1 MPEDLN
7 QSDSF
12 RFYHGRS
19 MKPTF
24 QPGDCIIFEKVQIEK
39 LRKGDVIVFSSES
52 SGGEDVVHRIV
63 DTGESFFRVRGDNN
77 PDNVTELVPFQRV
90 LGRVTALERKGRN
103 TKPVTGGKLGLLQA
117 GFAAREGI
125 PRKTI
130 SWCYSCL
137 KRSGLVRLFWKPEIQ
152 TIDLETDAKTVFRLV
167 SRGKTIGKWC
177 MKRKILVL
185 RKPWDLVV
193 REKDIRKLL

>member
-1 MPEDLN
+1 
-7 QSDSF
+7 
-12 RFYHGRS
+12 

-24 QPGDCIIFEKVQIEK
+24 QPGDCILFEEVRIEK

-52 SGGEDVVHRIV
+52 AEGEDIVHRII
-63 DTGESFFRVRGDNN
+63 DIGETSFKVRGDNN
-77 PDNVTELVPFQRV
+77 PEDVTELVPFQRV

-103 TKPVTGGKLGLLQA
+103 TKPVTGGKLGLLRA
-117 GFAAREGI
+117 GFVAREGI
-125 PRKTI
+125 PRKII

-137 KRSGLVRLFWKPEIQ
+137 KRSGFVRLFWKPEIQ
-152 TIDLETDAKTVFRLV
+152 TIDLETDAKSVLRLV
-167 SRGKTIGKWC
+167 CRGKTIGKWC
-177 MKRKILVL
+177 MKREILVL